1 MAYQQSDLDKLDAAI
16 VSGIKSV
23 TFADGRRTEYQSV
36 ADMRAVRKDVKAEL
50 AAAASQTRPRTRFI
64 VGRVGRCR

>member
-23 TFADGRRTEYQSV
+23 TLADGRKTEWQSAAELRAIR
-36 ADMRAVRKDVKAEL
+36 ADMKAEI
-50 AAAASQTRPRTRFI
+50 AASASRVRPRTRFI
-64 VGRVGRCR
+64 VGQVARR

>member
-16 VSGIKSV
+16 VTGIRSI

-36 ADMRAVRKDVKAEL
+36 ADMRAVRNDVKAEL
-50 AAAASQTRPRTRFI
+50 AAASARVRPTRRVTRG
-64 VGRVGRCR
+64 VVNR